1 MLKIFNLHQGHKRY
15 LSNTSWLV
23 AERILRLGLVLFVGI
38 FVARYLGPSKFGLL
52 NYAQS
57 FVALFTTVA
66 TLGLEGILVRELV
79 NQSDREGELLGTAFI
94 LNLFGTM
101 LMFVLIA
108 IAILIS
114 SDDTY
119 ANILIWIIAVPVV
132 LHAFNVIDYSFQSK
146 VQSKFVVF
154 IHTFQILV
162 SSLIKIA
169 LILFEAPLIAFA
181 LISFIDAIAIGA
193 GLIWI
198 YHRQS
203 NSVFNWKWNGNLAK
217 QLLKDAWPLMLSG
230 MVISIYMRIDQ
241 VMIKEMLDNEAVGN
255 YAAAVKLSTAWY
267 FVPVAISTSVFSAIV
282 NGKKLGEQVYLSRI
296 QKLFDFMVWIAV
308 AIAVPTTFLSEWVIS
323 ILFGENYL
331 PAANVLKIHIWAG
344 IFVFLGVSSSK
355 WLLSENLTLFSFYR
369 TFVGA
374 VCNIILNYFLIGPYG
389 IEGAAYST
397 LISQFIASVLVYA
410 ATPKTRK
417 IFFMQLQSVA
427 LVFAFRHLKPLYRN
441 WVAAKKSP

>member
-1 MLKIFNLHQGHKRY
+1 M
-15 LSNTSWLV
+15 

-38 FVARYLGPSKFGLL
+38 FVARYLGPSNFGLL

-79 NQSDREGELLGTAFI
+79 NQSERAGELLGTAFV
-94 LNLFGTM
+94 LNLIGTM
-101 LMFVLIA
+101 LMFLLIA

-114 SDDTY
+114 SDDKL
-119 ANILIWIIAVPVV
+119 ANILIWIIAVPVI
-132 LHAFNVIDYSFQSK
+132 LHAFNVIDYNFQSK

-154 IHTFQILV
+154 IHTFQIAV
-162 SSLIKIA
+162 SSLVKIA

-181 LISFIDAIAIGA
+181 LISFIDAIAIGG
-193 GLIWI
+193 GLVWI

-203 NSVFNWKWNGNLAK
+203 NSVFDWKWNGELAK

-267 FVPVAISTSVFSAIV
+267 FVPVAISTSIFPAIV
-282 NGKKLGEQVYLSRI
+282 NGKKLSEQIYLSRI

-308 AIAVPTTFLSEWVIS
+308 VIAVPTTFLSEWVIG
-323 ILFGENYL
+323 ILFGDDYL

-355 WLLSENLTLFSFYR
+355 WLLSENLTMFSFYR
-369 TFVGA
+369 TSIGA
-374 VCNIILNYFLIGPYG
+374 ACNIILNYFLIGPYG

-397 LISQFIASVLVYA
+397 LFSQFIASVLVYA
-410 ATPKTRK
+410 ATPKTRS
-417 IFFMQLQSVA
+417 IFWMQLQSVA

-441 WVAAKKSP
+441 WTEARKRP